1 MRIKPLILSLA
12 LSASLLG
19 GCNMFDRNAPTASNY
34 LLAPPAQAKV
44 EGPLLG
50 TIVVR
55 PASAI
60 RPYDNKGFVY
70 KLANGQWRVDGYNG
84 FLAGPPDMIADAL
97 MRACEVSGRFNVV
110 TGSGLATQTDLAA
123 ETLVEEFFVD
133 FTDVSRPVALVRL
146 RTYVINRRTGRSEV
160 LAMLIGSGSVPLA
173 NDSPGAV
180 ADALSAA
187 TGIAIA
193 QVIAA
198 LPADP
203 AVFAG
208 AGG

>member
-1 MRIKPLILSLA
+1 MRMKPLILSLA

-110 TGSGLATQTDLAA
+110 TGSGLATQTWPQRRLSKSSSSTSLMCLGRWRWCVCVPMSSTVAPDAA
-123 ETLVEEFFVD
+123 RF
-133 FTDVSRPVALVRL
+133 
-146 RTYVINRRTGRSEV
+146 
-160 LAMLIGSGSVPLA
+160 
-173 NDSPGAV
+173 
-180 ADALSAA
+180 
-187 TGIAIA
+187 
-193 QVIAA
+193 
-198 LPADP
+198 LPC
-203 AVFAG
+203 
-208 AGG
+208 

>member
-1 MRIKPLILSLA
+1 MRMKPLILSLA

-70 KLANGQWRVDGYNG
+70 K
-84 FLAGPPDMIADAL
+84 
-97 MRACEVSGRFNVV
+97 
-110 TGSGLATQTDLAA
+110 AA

-160 LAMLIGSGSVPLA
+160 LAMLIGSGSAPLA

>member
-1 MRIKPLILSLA
+1 MRMKPLILSLA

-110 TGSGLATQTDLAA
+110 TGS
-123 ETLVEEFFVD
+123 
-133 FTDVSRPVALVRL
+133 
-146 RTYVINRRTGRSEV
+146 EV
-160 LAMLIGSGSVPLA
+160 LAMLIGSGSAPLA